1 MSFNSGMSGSE
12 EELVLSQNRQRTDAA
27 TVQVPGEPVP
37 LPDMGLVAMP
47 MDLETVIENA
57 VRRQVAPLLQEL
69 KKIQKEV
76 LSSNKK
82 TTDLSKQVSVVSVG
96 VKDLL
101 QNQAKEKPSLASLL
115 TIDGVNLFKNRCFEN
130 IQLMAAQDDEDDV
143 FDQLV
148 EELRHNDWIIL
159 TETSAKYHG
168 DLKVCFHNE
177 RSTLK
182 QQVVRRIHK
191 DFAGNTP
198 EVGSCLTQSKSY
210 LATHI
215 GSVSDRSMLLLHHL
229 AYLQARYL
237 NTKIEVDTQDKAMRY
252 KVQKEMWVVLRKRA
266 DKDSATVGDLKI
278 RIKSALSEGFL
289 PMK

>member
-1 MSFNSGMSGSE
+1 MGGTE
-12 EELVLSQNRQRTDAA
+12 EELVLSQDRQRIDAA
-27 TVQVPGEPVP
+27 TVQVPGEHVP
-37 LPDMGLVAMP
+37 QPDLDLVAMP
-47 MDLETVIENA
+47 MDLEAVIENA
-57 VRRQVAPLLQEL
+57 VKRQVAPIHQEL
-69 KKIQKEV
+69 KKLQKEV

-82 TTDLSKQVSVVSVG
+82 TTDVIKQLAVVSVG

-101 QNQAKEKPSLASLL
+101 QNHAKEKPSLPTLL
-115 TIDGVNLFKNRCFEN
+115 TVDGVNLFKNRCFEN
-130 IQLMAAQDDEDDV
+130 IQLTAAQEEEDEV

-148 EELRHNDWIIL
+148 EELRSNEWIIL
-159 TETSAKYHG
+159 VETSAKYHG

-191 DFAGNTP
+191 DFVGNTP
-198 EVGSCLTQSKSY
+198 EVGSSLTQAKSY
-210 LATHI
+210 LSTHI
-215 GSVSDRSMLLLHHL
+215 GNVSARSMLLLHHL

-266 DKDSATVGDLKI
+266 DKDTATVGDLKI
-278 RIKSALSEGFL
+278 RIKSALSDGFL